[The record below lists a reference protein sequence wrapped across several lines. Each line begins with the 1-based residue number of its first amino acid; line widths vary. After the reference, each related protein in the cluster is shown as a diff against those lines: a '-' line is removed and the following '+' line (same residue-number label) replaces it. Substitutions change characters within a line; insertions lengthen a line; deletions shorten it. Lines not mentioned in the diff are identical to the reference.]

1 MTVLTIVAVALS
13 VAVLA
18 MLCVGDPK
26 RRRTAG
32 LRGDRGGKGM
42 RRLLVIGSVLPG
54 VALAL
59 AGDAA
64 AVMIWIGG
72 YAVFGWW
79 FANLFSARKTPGDR
93 AR

>member
-1 MTVLTIVAVALS
+1 MTMLTIAALALS
-13 VAVLA
+13 VALLA

-32 LRGDRGGKGM
+32 LRDDATGRGM
-42 RRLLVIGSVLPG
+42 RRLLAVGSVLPG

-64 AVMIWIGG
+64 AFMIWIGG

-79 FANLFSARKTPGDR
+79 FANLFCARKAAP
-93 AR
+93 ARRR